1 MLQEDEKYLQEILS
15 LFKVQKYKVSETPS
29 RFKLILNPKEFTMDT
44 LHSVQT
50 LTSRPAGI
58 EVDVKNGVFVECLKS
73 GASRKRRRISHDK
86 FTGKIPEKYEV
97 GKFNDAM
104 KLILG
109 IPDMCEF
116 QVETSD
122 KKVEL
127 VGIQCISYA
136 ILKKIEETGC
146 KISFDMRESTMIL
159 TL

>member
-1 MLQEDEKYLQEILS
+1 MLVESEGVYFTTSS
-15 LFKVQKYKVSETPS
+15 LARS
-29 RFKLILNPKEFTMDT
+29 R
-44 LHSVQT
+44 
-50 LTSRPAGI
+50 
-58 EVDVKNGVFVECLKS
+58 
-73 GASRKRRRISHDK
+73 
-86 FTGKIPEKYEV
+86 KYEV

-109 IPDMCEF
+109 IPEMCEF
-116 QVETSD
+116 EVEASD